1 MQIQTK
7 YIIKNTTDITSGMFD
22 NATQISEEFCRK
34 SIDGT
39 KIILKFEGETPVVFS
54 SDSIY
59 THAEILQELKKAEW
73 IVLT

>member
-7 YIIKNTTDITSGMFD
+7 YIIKNTADITTGMFD
-22 NATQISEEFCRK
+22 MATQISAENCRK

-39 KIILKFEGETPVVFS
+39 KIILKFEGETPAVFS

-59 THAEILQELKKAEW
+59 THAQILQELKKSEW
-73 IVLT
+73 LVLV